1 MDLDNMAVPTAEVAV
16 DVPVVRCVN
25 GGWVERRV
33 TALDHRKIPV
43 TRTVR
48 VYRAFSNYPK
58 FHNQE
63 ATR

>member
-1 MDLDNMAVPTAEVAV
+1 MDVEELAAPSAEVAV

-25 GGWVERRV
+25 GEWVERQV
-33 TALDHRKIPV
+33 TTFDHRKIPM

-58 FHNQE
+58 FNNGGK
-63 ATR
+63 